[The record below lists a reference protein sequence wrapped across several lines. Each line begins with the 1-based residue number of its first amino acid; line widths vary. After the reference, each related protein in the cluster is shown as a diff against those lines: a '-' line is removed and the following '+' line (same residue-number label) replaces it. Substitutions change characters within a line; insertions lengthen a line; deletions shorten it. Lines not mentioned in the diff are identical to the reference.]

1 MPQPRKYE
9 TPALRQAAYMRRV
22 RVAQQ
27 ALLSQR
33 GLPTGPA
40 IPSMPG
46 TARWEAAIRQS
57 KDLIE
62 MICDEMQ
69 DYYEDRSETWQESE
83 KGEDFT
89 EKMEEIQEL
98 REQLEAMC

>member
-1 MPQPRKYE
+1 
-9 TPALRQAAYMRRV
+9 
-22 RVAQQ
+22 
-27 ALLSQR
+27 
-33 GLPTGPA
+33 
-40 IPSMPG
+40 
-46 TARWEAAIRQS
+46 
-57 KDLIE
+57 

-98 REQLEAMC
+98 RDQLEAMC